1 MCNFTIMDLVSY
13 FEPVNVPG
21 FGFEEANLHLQL
33 GDIINT
39 YKEIERFPELSGIDI
54 AILGVKEDRKAINNK
69 GCALAPD
76 YVRNKLYQ
84 LYPGNY
90 EAKIVD
96 LGNIKRGFEVE
107 DTYFALSTVIAELIN
122 NNIIPVIIGGSQ
134 DMTYANYQAY
144 EHLGQIINIVAVDSM
159 FDLGKTEEEIGS
171 QSYLSKIILHQPNF
185 LFNYTNI
192 GYQSYFVNQEAVDL
206 MKNLLFD
213 TYRLGNVRADL
224 EEVEPMVRNADMLS
238 VDISCVRQSEAPGN
252 GNASPNGFYGEEL
265 CQIIRYA
272 GLSDKLTSI
281 GFYEMNP
288 TIDKT
293 DQTSHLVAQAIWY
306 FIDGFYF
313 RKHDFPSK
321 EQDDF
326 VKYIVSIEDHKDELI
341 FYKSKKSDRW
351 WMEVSCPTKLK
362 SKYERQYLVPC
373 SYNDYTTACKD
384 DIPNRWWQVYQ
395 KLM

>member
-1 MCNFTIMDLVSY
+1 MDLFSY
-13 FEPVNVPG
+13 FEAVDIPG
-21 FGFEEANLHLQL
+21 YDDDSKLHLQL
-33 GDIINT
+33 GDVIKT
-39 YKEIERFPELSGIDI
+39 YREIDKFPDLDDIDI
-54 AILGVKEDRKAINNK
+54 AIIGVKEDRSAINNK

-90 EAKIVD
+90 NVKIAD

-107 DTYFALSTVIAELIN
+107 DTYYALSTVVSELMNQSIV
-122 NNIIPVIIGGSQ
+122 PLIIGGSQ
-134 DMTYANYQAY
+134 DLTYANYQAY
-144 EHLGQIINIVAVDSM
+144 EHLGQIINIVAVDPM
-159 FDLGKTEEEIGS
+159 FDLGKTEDEIGS
-171 QSYLSKIILHQPNF
+171 QSYLSKIILHQPNY

-192 GYQSYFVNQEAVDL
+192 GYQTYFINQEAIDL

-213 TYRLGNVRADL
+213 IYRLGAVRTDL

-238 VDISCVRQSEAPGN
+238 VDISSVRQAEAPGN
-252 GNASPNGFYGEEL
+252 GNATPNGFYGEEL
-265 CQIIRYA
+265 CQIVRYA
-272 GLSDKLTSI
+272 GLSDKLTSV
-281 GFYEMNP
+281 GFYEVNP
-288 TIDKT
+288 TIDRS

-313 RKHDFPSK
+313 RKQDFPSK

-326 VKYIVSIEDHKDELI
+326 VKYIVSIEDHKDKI
-341 FYKSKKSDRW
+341 VFYKSKKSNRW
-351 WMEVSCPTKLK
+351 WMEVACPTKLK

-373 SYNDYTTACKD
+373 SYKDYQTACKD
-384 DIPNRWWQVYQ
+384 DIPDRWWQVYQ

>member
-1 MCNFTIMDLVSY
+1 MDLASY
-13 FEPVNVPG
+13 FEPVDISG
-21 FGFEEANLHLQL
+21 YDDEESKLHLQI
-33 GDIINT
+33 GDIIKK
-39 YKEIERFPELSGIDI
+39 YSEFDRFPDLENIDI
-54 AILGVKEDRKAINNK
+54 AIIGVKEDRNAINNK

-76 YVRNKLYQ
+76 YVRDKLYQ
-84 LYPGNY
+84 LYPGNF
-90 EAKIVD
+90 EPNIAD

-107 DTYFALSTVIAELIN
+107 DTYFALSSVVAELIN
-122 NNIIPVIIGGSQ
+122 NSIVPIIIGGSQ

-144 EHLGQIINIVAVDSM
+144 EHLGQIINIVAVDPM

-171 QSYLSKIILHQPNF
+171 QSYLSKIILHQPNY

-192 GYQSYFVNQEAVDL
+192 GYQSYFVNQDAINL
-206 MKNLLFD
+206 MTNLLFD
-213 TYRLGNVRADL
+213 HYRLGQVRADI

-238 VDISCVRQSEAPGN
+238 VDISSVRQSEAPGN
-252 GNASPNGFYGEEL
+252 GNATPNGFYGEEL

-281 GFYEMNP
+281 GFYEINP
-288 TIDKT
+288 TYDRN

-321 EQDDF
+321 EQDAF
-326 VKYIVSIEDHKDELI
+326 VKYIVSIDDHKDKI
-341 FYKSKKSDRW
+341 VFYKSKKSDRW
-351 WMEVSCPTKLK
+351 WMEVTCPTKLK

-373 SYNDYTTACKD
+373 SYKDYTIACKD
-384 DIPNRWWQVYQ
+384 DVPDRWWQVYQ

>member
-1 MCNFTIMDLVSY
+1 MDLASY
-13 FEPVNVPG
+13 FEAVDIPS
-21 FGFEEANLHLQL
+21 FRYEEDEKLHLQL
-33 GDIINT
+33 GDIMKT
-39 YKEIERFPELSGIDI
+39 YKEADKFPDLSGIDI
-54 AILGVKEDRKAINNK
+54 AIIGVKEDRNAINNK

-76 YVRNKLYQ
+76 YVRAKLYK

-90 EAKIVD
+90 QPKIVD

-107 DTYFALSTVIAELIN
+107 DTYFALSTVVAELIN
-122 NNIIPVIIGGSQ
+122 NNIVPLIIGGSQ

-171 QSYLSKIILHQPNF
+171 QSYLSNIILHQPNY

-192 GYQSYFVNQEAVDL
+192 GYQSYFVNQDAVNL

-213 TYRLGNVRADL
+213 IYRLGNVRSDI

-326 VKYIVSIEDHKDELI
+326 VKYIVSIEDHKDEI
-341 FYKSKKSDRW
+341 VFHKSKKSDRW

-373 SYNDYTTACKD
+373 SYNDYTIACKD
-384 DIPNRWWQVYQ
+384 DVPDRWWQVYQ